1 MNQTKNPID
10 RKIILRLGIILLLA
24 IAAGAYLYDRLMPE
38 PERANL
44 EGNPQ
49 PTYMI
54 YYGKLNSKLI
64 RQAKQ
69 YDIVILHPKQGNLTR
84 KQVRE
89 IQSAGACVLGYLSIG
104 EDLRTAGMTPEDMLE
119 DWRFT
124 GDGSGPRVDGRE
136 AGDESLDHAGLL
148 GAPSPAGSGY
158 ASYYLDDNDHDGK
171 PDFNPSFG
179 CAYTNIGDPAWYDA
193 LQDMMMG
200 DSGGTPGIREILTT
214 DYGRGLG
221 CDGLFLDTVDTC
233 APNSY
238 TDDSFP
244 GKTRFEWTAPGVS
257 SFLER
262 LRTDYPDGTF
272 SRTAACFSFIT
283 SCPTSTIPQANILT
297 SSCMRAICSI
307 PIVPLFI
314 VRCTSRTT
322 KMYTRRK
329 STRRPTVRTAFGC
342 CLWGMRRDRRST
354 S

>member
-1 MNQTKNPID
+1 MNQTKKQID
-10 RKIILRLGIILLLA
+10 RKTILKLGIILLLA
-24 IAAGAYLYDRLMPE
+24 IAAGAYFYYRLMPE

-44 EGNPQ
+44 EGIPQ

-69 YDIVILHPKQGNLTR
+69 YDVVILHPKQGNLTR
-84 KQVRE
+84 SQVRE

-104 EDLRTAGMTPEDMLE
+104 EDLRTAGMTPEDMLK

-136 AGDESLDHAGLL
+136 AGDESLDHVDLL

-221 CDGLFLDTVDTC
+221 CDGLLLDTVDTC

-262 LRTDYPDGTF
+262 LRTLLGG
-272 SRTAACFSFIT
+272 RAA
-283 SCPTSTIPQANILT
+283 
-297 SSCMRAICSI
+297 
-307 PIVPLFI
+307 
-314 VRCTSRTT
+314 
-322 KMYTRRK
+322 
-329 STRRPTVRTAFGC
+329 
-342 CLWGMRRDRRST
+342 
-354 S
+354 